1 MKILTKKMLEYKNFQ
16 RFSYPKDMDK
26 EMIDFMDVLNNIPGC
41 RTMYSCQ
48 GHHQGGW
55 YFVANCCNEISL
67 ACIRDYFENKQKAGM
82 PNIEILEGRE
92 LGIIS
97 EIPEL
102 TIAVYDKSFD
112 AQTLTKK
119 KAAYAD
125 MCRHFLKYV
134 PRRHW
139 G

>member
-1 MKILTKKMLEYKNFQ
+1 
-16 RFSYPKDMDK
+16 
-26 EMIDFMDVLNNIPGC
+26 
-41 RTMYSCQ
+41 
-48 GHHQGGW
+48 
-55 YFVANCCNEISL
+55 
-67 ACIRDYFENKQKAGM
+67 M

-112 AQTLTKK
+112 SQTLAKK

-125 MCRHFLKYV
+125 MCRHFLKYE

-139 G
+139 S

>member
-1 MKILTKKMLEYKNFQ
+1 
-16 RFSYPKDMDK
+16 MDK

-67 ACIRDYFENKQKAGM
+67 ACIRDYFENKRKAGM

-112 AQTLTKK
+112 AQTLAKK

-139 G
+139 N